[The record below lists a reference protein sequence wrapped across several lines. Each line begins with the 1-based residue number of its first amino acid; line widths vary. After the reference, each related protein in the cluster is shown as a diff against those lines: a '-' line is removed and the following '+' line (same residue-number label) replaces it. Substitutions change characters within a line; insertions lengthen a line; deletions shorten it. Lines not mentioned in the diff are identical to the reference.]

1 MLKIFRKIIHSL
13 INLFGI
19 RKLYIRYIIY
29 NRTVMNLL
37 GWVNSLRWKKIDII
51 LIIWPPAFP
60 FFDEINSFITKYYE
74 IKSFEITT
82 IDEKRFEEFIFK
94 LYEIDYAN
102 PQKVALKLDTL
113 LNSPDYSLGVVK
125 ISIPRPEMVVQDALN
140 RVRCESAGDLKD
152 KIRKKFKDRIPNYVY
167 DVVIHS
173 AEVNYQNKKI
183 LKILKQY
190 SA

>member
-60 FFDEINSFITKYYE
+60 FFDEINSYITKYYE

-113 LNSPDYSLGVVK
+113 LNSPAYSLGVVK
-125 ISIPRPEMVVQDALN
+125 ISIPQPEMVVQDALN

>member
-1 MLKIFRKIIHSL
+1 
-13 INLFGI
+13 
-19 RKLYIRYIIY
+19 
-29 NRTVMNLL
+29 MNFL

-60 FFDEINSFITKYYE
+60 FFDEINSYITKYYE

-94 LYEIDYAN
+94 LYEIDFAN
-102 PQKVALKLDTL
+102 PQKVALKIDTL
-113 LNSPDYSLGVVK
+113 LNSPAYSLGVVK
-125 ISIPRPEMVVQDALN
+125 ISIPHPEMVVQDALN

>member
-60 FFDEINSFITKYYE
+60 FIDEINSYITKYYE

>member
-1 MLKIFRKIIHSL
+1 MLKIFRKMIHSL

-19 RKLYIRYIIY
+19 RKLYIRYIVY
-29 NRTVMNLL
+29 NRTVMNFL

-60 FFDEINSFITKYYE
+60 FIDEINSYITKYYE
-74 IKSFEITT
+74 ITSFEITT

-94 LYEIDYAN
+94 LYEIDFAN
-102 PQKVALKLDTL
+102 PQKVALKIDTL
-113 LNSPDYSLGVVK
+113 LNSPAYSLGVVK
-125 ISIPRPEMVVQDALN
+125 ISIPQPEMVVQDALN